1 MKNYFKKL
9 TRSVWVVSAILVLA
23 SCESDVWK
31 DHYSYKS
38 DSNAPVSSLAE
49 TIESI
54 PGSAN
59 FVKALKTTFMFNGD
73 KQLFISYWE
82 YLDGDQF
89 LTVWLPSIPD
99 NDPVWAEYTKE
110 NKTTE
115 ENKKVGTQF
124 IMNHIARFSHPV
136 GSATKEKINM
146 LSDKA
151 FRSVSDNIGNVS
163 YKENNI
169 RCTNGI
175 LHCIDGS
182 LVYRPSLYEYI
193 TSLSKTITSA
203 SGKTY
208 DYQDRLGTW
217 FDKYTLEEVDEKRSV
232 AGDIDDEGVVQYIDK
247 VIIKSSVLMK
257 KFGYISVEDSNY
269 AIVLPTPA
277 VWDSVYDTVKYFYTY
292 RPMEEERDSMQQFWT
307 NSAMLTD
314 AFFNMNIQKH
324 PNDSVT
330 STLFKWTERVSE
342 KVPYHVYQKPY
353 AAGGL
358 FADRIDSVLCSN
370 GIIYIRDSWPYADSL
385 TFRRPIKIEA
395 EDQRISGVTTNPR
408 TITYLGGKRFNNKR
422 IMEISKATSA
432 WEAEYPIEDN
442 LRGKYLVKLVIFP
455 NTVAAM
461 PNLVHPVVSY
471 TEDLKQV
478 VLENGERRYKKGARW
493 VNLNDTVGYR
503 KDRLDDR
510 GNVVLKVD
518 TVVVGPVD
526 IPYSN
531 YNSKPARLSVTLKS
545 AINNSNEDQ
554 FSNKVWLDCIIFEP
568 VLE

>member
-31 DHYSYKS
+31 DHYNYKS

-82 YLDGDQF
+82 FLDGDQF
-89 LTVWLPSIPD
+89 LTVWLPSGISEEE
-99 NDPVWAEYTKE
+99 WAEYTKE
-110 NKTTE
+110 NKTQE
-115 ENKKVGTQF
+115 ENKKVGSQF

-136 GSATKEKINM
+136 GSATKENVNM
-146 LSDKA
+146 LSDKS
-151 FRSVSDNIGNVS
+151 FRSVSDQIGYVS
-163 YKENNI
+163 YTENNI

-175 LHCIDGS
+175 LHCLDGS
-182 LVYRPSLYEYI
+182 LVYRPSLYEYL
-193 TSLSKTITSA
+193 TKLSKSIPSA
-203 SGKTY
+203 SGKKY
-208 DYQDRLGTW
+208 DYQDRIGTW
-217 FDKYTLEEVDEKRSV
+217 FDKFTIEEVDEKKSV
-232 AGDIDDEGVVQYIDK
+232 PGDIDDEGVVQYIDK
-247 VIIKSSVLMK
+247 VVIKSSILMK

-277 VWDSVYDTVKYFYTY
+277 TWDSVYDTVKYFYTY
-292 RPMEEERDSMQQFWT
+292 RPMEEERDSMQEFWT
-307 NSAMLTD
+307 KSALLTD
-314 AFFNMNIQKH
+314 AFFNMNLQKH
-324 PNDSVT
+324 PKDSVT
-330 STLFKWTERVSE
+330 STLFKWTERVTE
-342 KVPYHVYQKPY
+342 KIPYHVFQKPY

-358 FADRIDSVLCSN
+358 FADCIDSVLCSN
-370 GIIYIRDSWPYADSL
+370 GIIYIKGNWPFEDSL
-385 TFRRPIKIEA
+385 IFRRPIKIEA

-422 IMEISKATSA
+422 VMEISKVTSA

-455 NTVAAM
+455 NTVAAL
-461 PNLVHPVVSY
+461 PNLIHPVVSY

-478 VLENGERRYKKGARW
+478 VLDNGEKKYKKGARW
-493 VNLNDTVGYR
+493 INLNDTVGR
-503 KDRLDDR
+503 NLTKI
-510 GNVVLKVD
+510 D
-518 TVVVGPVD
+518 TVVLGPVD

-554 FSNKVWLDCIIFEP
+554 FSNKVWLDCIILEP
-568 VLE
+568 VK